1 MAMRILG
8 SSILYQGWMKVL
20 RVKLEIDTREIEREV
35 EDHGR
40 AVAFLPYD
48 PERRV
53 VLIAR
58 QVRVPVFLAD
68 RRPDL
73 LEAGAGMVDSEE
85 PEAAARREASE
96 ELGVNLRTLE
106 HVGGAWT
113 TPGISTEFM
122 DLYLAPYSLADRMGP
137 GGGLAGEQEQ
147 ISVVEMPIAELW
159 RMIERRELADLKTL
173 ALVLFLR
180 ARHPHLF
187 PADAC

>member
-1 MAMRILG
+1 MHILG
-8 SSILYQGWMKVL
+8 SSILYHGWMKVL
-20 RVKLEIDTREIEREV
+20 RVKVKADTREIEREV

-53 VLIAR
+53 VLLAR
-58 QVRVPVFLAD
+58 QLRVAVFLAD

-73 LEAGAGMVDSEE
+73 LEAAAGMVDSEE
-85 PEAAARREASE
+85 PEATARREATE
-96 ELGVNLRTLE
+96 ELGVNLRALE

-122 DLYLAPYSLADRMGP
+122 DLYLAAYTPADRMGP
-137 GGGLAGEQEQ
+137 GGGLAGEQEE

-159 RMIERRELADLKTL
+159 HMIERGELADLKTL

-187 PADAC
+187 R

>member
-1 MAMRILG
+1 MAMRILA

-20 RVKLEIDTREIEREV
+20 RVKLGVDTREFEREV

-48 PERRV
+48 PVRRV

-173 ALVLFLR
+173 AL
-180 ARHPHLF
+180 
-187 PADAC
+187 

>member
-1 MAMRILG
+1 VATRILA

-20 RVKLEIDTREIEREV
+20 RVKLGVDTREIEREV

-53 VLIAR
+53 ILIAR

-159 RMIERRELADLKTL
+159 RMIEHRELADLKTL

-187 PADAC
+187 SADAC

>member
-20 RVKLEIDTREIEREV
+20 RVKLEIDTREFEREV

-187 PADAC
+187 PADAR

>member
-1 MAMRILG
+1 MRILA

-20 RVKLEIDTREIEREV
+20 RVKLGVDTREIEREV

>member
-1 MAMRILG
+1 MAMRILA